1 MRRPLSQDPRALD
14 LWSALLHHTPVSDRE
29 AASLDEVRDALG
41 SLPHPFDQEADTT
54 HVTAS
59 AIVVDGGGRTLL
71 LRHKRL
77 GIWVQPGGHV
87 DGDEL
92 LHHAAMRE
100 AFEETG
106 IPLAHP
112 GGRPR
117 LIHVDTHD
125 GGRGHRHLD
134 VRFLLIGA
142 GSVAFRP
149 GEEESQDLAWL
160 TPDEVAERAD
170 DSVTDALLRIDSLTP

>member
-1 MRRPLSQDPRALD
+1 MD
-14 LWSALLHHTPVSDRE
+14 LWAALRHHTPVSDRE
-29 AASLDEVRDALG
+29 AASLAELGEALTH
-41 SLPHPFDQEADTT
+41 LEDPFDETADPC

-92 LHHAAMRE
+92 LHVAAMRE

-117 LIHVDTHD
+117 LLHVDAHD

-142 GSVAFRP
+142 GGVDFNP
-149 GEEESQDLAWL
+149 GDGESQDLEWL
-160 TPDEVAERAD
+160 TTDEVADRAD
-170 DSVTDALLRIDSLTP
+170 TSVTDALIRVESLQK

>member
-1 MRRPLSQDPRALD
+1 MNRPRSDDPRALD
-14 LWSALLHHTPVSDRE
+14 LWSALLHHEPLTDRE
-29 AASLDEVRDALG
+29 RASLEEVRDGLG
-41 SLPHPFDQEADTT
+41 RLERPFDEHADAT

-59 AIVVDGGGRTLL
+59 AIVVDGGEHTLL
-71 LRHKRL
+71 LEHKRL

-87 DGDEL
+87 DGDEK
-92 LHHAAMRE
+92 LHDAALRE

-117 LIHVDTHD
+117 LLHVDAHD

-134 VRFLLIGA
+134 VRFLLLGA
-142 GSVAFRP
+142 NGAPLRP
-149 GEEESQDLAWL
+149 ADGESQVLEWL
-160 TPDEVAERAD
+160 TFGEAARRCDA
-170 DSVTDALLRIDSLTP
+170 SVTDAFLHL

>member
-1 MRRPLSQDPRALD
+1 MD
-14 LWSALLHHTPVSDRE
+14 LWAALRHHTPVSVRE
-29 AASLDEVRDALG
+29 AASLAELDLALAT
-41 SLPHPFDQEADTT
+41 LDQPFDEDADPR

-87 DGDEL
+87 DGDEQ
-92 LHHAAMRE
+92 LHVAAMRE

-112 GGRPR
+112 NGRPR
-117 LIHVDTHD
+117 LLHVDAHD
-125 GGRGHRHLD
+125 GGRGHRHFD

-142 GSVAFRP
+142 ASVDFNP

-160 TPDEVAERAD
+160 TRDEVAERAD
-170 DSVTDALLRIDSLTP
+170 DSVTDALLRVESLEI

>member
-1 MRRPLSQDPRALD
+1 MRTPKSDDPRAMD

-29 AASLDEVRDALG
+29 AASLDEVRAGLAE
-41 SLPHPFDQEADTT
+41 LEAPFDMDAHLT

-117 LIHVDTHD
+117 LIHVDAHD

-142 GSVAFRP
+142 GGVDFRP
-149 GEEESQDLAWL
+149 GADESQDLAWL
-160 TPDEVAERAD
+160 TPAEVAERAD
-170 DSVTDALLRIDSLTP
+170 DSVTDALLRLDGMS